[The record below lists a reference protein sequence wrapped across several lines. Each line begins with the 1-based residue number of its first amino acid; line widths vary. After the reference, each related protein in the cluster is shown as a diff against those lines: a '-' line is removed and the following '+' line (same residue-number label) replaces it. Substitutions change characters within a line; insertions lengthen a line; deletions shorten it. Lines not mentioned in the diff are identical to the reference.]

1 MVGGKVHMQQR
12 DKRSGLIQGLSR
24 GSVRV
29 STVVMLGLAS
39 VTVGALSWAFWPRP
53 AETVPTGADVPAVP
67 TVRPLTPEDLEA
79 IMTAAVTKAQ
89 SGEFAQAETIIE
101 NALRDHPKTQDLYL
115 ALGQLRSGR
124 DGEGAYKA
132 FAKAVEVGPKTGPV
146 QYAAG
151 SAALSLGDLERAEE
165 HFAGAIG
172 AEPRTAEFHVGLAEV
187 YNRQNKPDDSFMEL
201 TKASNLDPN
210 NAGTWGAMA
219 DNQMR
224 QNRPQLGLQ
233 YVARARELDPKR
245 AAWRLI
251 EARALNRLGRAQDA
265 VNVLGGLDESQ
276 RVSVAVV
283 RLASESFGLLGKPEE
298 AAAWWIRAADASPTD
313 PGAAYEAAVAAK
325 KAGKTDEAKRL
336 ADRAAV
342 LGHKDAA
349 ALKGELASAP
359 ER

>member
-1 MVGGKVHMQQR
+1 
-12 DKRSGLIQGLSR
+12 
-24 GSVRV
+24 
-29 STVVMLGLAS
+29 MLGLAS
-39 VTVGALSWAFWPRP
+39 VTVGALSWALWPRP
-53 AETVPTGADVPAVP
+53 VEVVRPVTEAPAAP
-67 TVRPLTPEDLEA
+67 TVKPLSADELET
-79 IMTAAVTKAQ
+79 IMTAAVAKAQ

-101 NALRDHPKTQDLYL
+101 NALREHPRMQDLYL

-151 SAALSLGDLERAEE
+151 SAALSLGDLDRAEE

-172 AEPRTAEFHVGLAEV
+172 AEPRTAEFHIGLAEV
-187 YNRQNKPDDSFMEL
+187 YNRRNKPEDSLMEL

-210 NAGTWGAMA
+210 NAGTWAAMA

-224 QNRPQLGLQ
+224 MNRPQMGLQ
-233 YVARARELDPKR
+233 YIARARDLDPKR

-265 VNVLGGLDESQ
+265 VNVLGALDESQ

-313 PGAAYEAAVAAK
+313 PSVAYEAAVSAR
-325 KAGKTDEAKRL
+325 KAGKTDEARRL